1 MISLRDA
8 FHDCSQKE
16 SRFEK
21 AFIASVSLKNALKKN
36 APTKKPPAKKAF
48 TKNAV
53 KKTAF
58 TKKADMTK
66 ASAKRASAKGTQP
79 KRFRRLCGSKS
90 YKRDR
95 TVSVNRA
102 TWSEGERC

>member
-36 APTKKPPAKKAF
+36 APTKKPPRKK
-48 TKNAV
+48 
-53 KKTAF
+53 AF

-90 YKRDR
+90 YMRDR

-102 TWSEGERC
+102 TWSEGERS

>member
-36 APTKKPPAKKAF
+36 APTKKPPRKK
-48 TKNAV
+48 
-53 KKTAF
+53 AF

-102 TWSEGERC
+102 TWSEGESS

>member
-1 MISLRDA
+1 VISLRDA

-36 APTKKPPAKKAF
+36 APTKKPPRKK
-48 TKNAV
+48 
-53 KKTAF
+53 AF

-66 ASAKRASAKGTQP
+66 ASAKRA
-79 KRFRRLCGSKS
+79 
-90 YKRDR
+90 
-95 TVSVNRA
+95 
-102 TWSEGERC
+102 

>member
-36 APTKKPPAKKAF
+36 APTKKPPRKK
-48 TKNAV
+48 
-53 KKTAF
+53 AF

-102 TWSEGERC
+102 TWSESERS

>member
-21 AFIASVSLKNALKKN
+21 AFIASVSLKNTLKKN
-36 APTKKPPAKKAF
+36 APTKKPPRRK
-48 TKNAV
+48 
-53 KKTAF
+53 AF

-66 ASAKRASAKGTQP
+66 ALAKRASAKREAFSALLFLPMKASMGP
-79 KRFRRLCGSKS
+79 FLAMMKI
-90 YKRDR
+90 
-95 TVSVNRA
+95 
-102 TWSEGERC
+102 